1 MYLMPQPHDILFK
14 TLADPTRRA
23 IFERLC
29 RDGDQTVAAL
39 TARAGVSQPAVS
51 KHLGILKAAGLVRDR
66 HQGRQ
71 THYSAQLDALAPLTD
86 WTDRMTRFWERRFD
100 ALEDLLKRM
109 DQ

>member
-1 MYLMPQPHDILFK
+1 MTQPSTDVLFK

-23 IFERLC
+23 LFERLC
-29 RDGDQTVAAL
+29 REGDQTVGAL

-51 KHLGILKAAGLVRDR
+51 KHLGVLKRAGLVSDR

-71 THYSAQLDALAPLTD
+71 THYSARLDALAPLAD
-86 WTDRMTRFWERRFD
+86 WTSEMTGFWESRFD
-100 ALEDLLKRM
+100 DLEDLLKRM

>member
-1 MYLMPQPHDILFK
+1 MPNAHETLFK

-39 TARAGVSQPAVS
+39 TAQAGVSQPAVS
-51 KHLGILKAAGLVRDR
+51 KHLGILKRAGLVLDR
-66 HQGRQ
+66 HEGRQ
-71 THYSAQLDALAPLTD
+71 THYSALPGALSPLID
-86 WTDRMTRFWERRFD
+86 WTSEMTGFWESRFD
-100 ALEDLLKRM
+100 DLEDLLNRM

>member
-1 MYLMPQPHDILFK
+1 MPDAHDVIFR

-29 RDGDQTVAAL
+29 RQGEQTVGAL
-39 TARAGVSQPAVS
+39 TAQAGVSQPAVS
-51 KHLGILKAAGLVRDR
+51 KHLGVLKAAGLVSDR
-66 HQGRQ
+66 HEGRQ
-71 THYSAQLDALAPLTD
+71 THYSAHLSALAPLID
-86 WTDRMTRFWERRFD
+86 WTSQMAGFWEGRFD